1 MKSNDYVGWWT
12 AVATVLLLAIPATS
26 EAQREV
32 HWQLNPQGFP
42 SNTSVFVDVQDGAN
56 LVRNLPP
63 TAFAVSM
70 DEFAG
75 EQGGWI
81 TNTQQT
87 GAGHAGAQ
95 VLIMIDRSRSY
106 TKKWDEMKKIARS
119 IVNYMEPARDTIAV
133 ASFPAAGGYSQTK
146 LNLKFSNSKGQ
157 AINAINRI
165 SLPDKD
171 DKTGA
176 RICEALSEG
185 LKFFPDQPGDKY
197 RVIIFLSGGADKG
210 EGKGDC
216 VQESYAAG
224 LVPFFNIIF
233 KLDKKYDDPRNSH
246 KIENKAHELA
256 QNTMGRSI
264 FRRSENELKPF
275 VSHFWN
281 RIRSQYYL
289 QVNFPCYNP
298 APYIEHKTMLK
309 VEGKDTEGIKF
320 KATSHPAPSPEIA
333 ALYPQQAYRN
343 HVDDGAVDLTI
354 DGTGFCGRP
363 GQVKAFVGGR
373 QVQLK
378 SQNPFRLVASLN
390 KSVESGAVKVV
401 NRFGQNGES
410 PMDFDIIK
418 PPKGAEASMT
428 LVYLVIGVVA
438 LVVIAVIIVAL
449 RSRKA
454 KAKSGTPAAAPSVPP
469 PPSVAQKAAAPA
481 AAAAPAQ
488 PASPAAGGAPKT
500 VAISKLTRVWIT
512 RADGTAIDLKPGANV
527 IGREPHCAL
536 QLEITGV
543 SREHA
548 KIDADF
554 DTGAVFAEDLG
565 STNGTYWGPSGA
577 AETELQKL
585 TQRKLLTA
593 GDTIWIGGEKLS
605 VFFESAPGGAPQGG

>member
-1 MKSNDYVGWWT
+1 MKPIDRTGWL
-12 AVATVLLLAIPATS
+12 AALAMVVLLAVPATS
-26 EAQREV
+26 AAQREV
-32 HWQLNPQGFP
+32 HWQLNPVGFP
-42 SNTSVFVDVQDGAN
+42 ANTPVFVDVQDGPN
-56 LVRNLPP
+56 LRRDLPA
-63 TAFAVSM
+63 TAFAISM
-70 DEFAG
+70 DEFVG

-87 GAGHAGAQ
+87 GAGWAGAE

-106 TKKWDEMKKIARS
+106 TGKWDEMKKIARS
-119 IVNYMEPARDTIAV
+119 IVNYMDPGRDTVAV
-133 ASFPAAGGYSQTK
+133 ASFPAAGGYSESK
-146 LNLKFSNSKGQ
+146 LDRKFTNSKGQ

-165 SLPDKD
+165 SLPPKD

-185 LKFFPDQPGDKY
+185 LKYFPEQPADKY

-216 VQESYAAG
+216 VKESYAAG

-256 QNTMGRSI
+256 QNTMARSI
-264 FRRSENELKPF
+264 FRRSDNELKQF
-275 VSHFWN
+275 VGHMWN

-289 QVNFPCYNP
+289 QVTFPCFNP
-298 APYIEHKTMLK
+298 APYIEHTTMLK

-320 KATSHPAPSPEIA
+320 QATSQPAPIPEISA
-333 ALYPQQAYRN
+333 IYPPQAYRN

-354 DGTGFCGRP
+354 DGKGFCGRP

-390 KSVESGAVKVV
+390 KSVESGAVKVI

-454 KAKSGTPAAAPSVPP
+454 KTKAGPPAAAPSVPP
-469 PPSVAQKAAAPA
+469 PAAAPPSTGAAAPA
-481 AAAAPAQ
+481 PAA
-488 PASPAAGGAPKT
+488 PAAGGAPKT
-500 VAISKLTRVWIT
+500 MAITKLTRVWIT
-512 RADGTAIDLKPGANV
+512 RADGSVVDLKPGVNL

-548 KIDADF
+548 KVDADF
-554 DTGAVFAEDLG
+554 NTGAVFVEDLG

-577 AETELQKL
+577 AETDLQKL
-585 TQRKLLTA
+585 AQRKLLTA
-593 GDTIWIGGEKLS
+593 GDTIWIGGEKLTIA
-605 VFFESAPGGAPQGG
+605 FESAPGGAPQGG

>member
-1 MKSNDYVGWWT
+1 MKSIDYVGWWAALA
-12 AVATVLLLAIPATS
+12 AVVLLAIPATS
-26 EAQREV
+26 AAQREV

-42 SNTSVFVDVQDGAN
+42 ASTTVFVDVQDGPS
-56 LVRNLPP
+56 LRRDLPVG
-63 TAFAVSM
+63 AFAISM

-81 TNTQQT
+81 TNTQQS
-87 GAGHAGAQ
+87 GAGWAGAQ
-95 VLIMIDRSRSY
+95 VLIMLDRSRSY
-106 TKKWDEMKKIARS
+106 TKKWNEMKKIARS
-119 IVNYMEPARDTIAV
+119 IVNYMDPARDTVAV
-133 ASFPAAGGYSQTK
+133 ASFPAAGGYSESK
-146 LNLKFSNSKGQ
+146 LDQKFTNSKGQ
-157 AINAINRI
+157 LINAINRV
-165 SLPDKD
+165 SLPPKD

-185 LKFFPDQPGDKY
+185 IKFFPEQPADKY

-216 VQESYAAG
+216 VQASYAAG

-246 KIENKAHELA
+246 KIENKAHDLA

-264 FRRSENELKPF
+264 FRRSENELKQF
-275 VSHFWN
+275 VGHMWN
-281 RIRSQYYL
+281 RIRSQYFL
-289 QVNFPCYNP
+289 QVTFPCYRP
-298 APYIEHKTMLK
+298 APYIEHTTMLK
-309 VEGKDTEGIKF
+309 VEGRDTEGIKF
-320 KATSHPAPSPEIA
+320 KASSHPAPIPEIA

-343 HVDDGAVDLTI
+343 HVDDGVVDLTI
-354 DGTGFCGRP
+354 DGQGFCGQP

-378 SQNPFRLVASLN
+378 SQNPRRLVASLN

-418 PPKGAEASMT
+418 PPKGAEASMA

-438 LVVIAVIIVAL
+438 LVLIAVIIVAL

-454 KAKSGTPAAAPSVPP
+454 KAKAGVPTAAPSVPP
-469 PPSVAQKAAAPA
+469 PA
-481 AAAAPAQ
+481 AAAAEPSTAGAVAAAKPPA
-488 PASPAAGGAPKT
+488 PASGGAPKT
-500 VAISKLTRVWIT
+500 MAISKLTRVWIA
-512 RADGTAIDLKPGANV
+512 RKDGTTVELKPGTNLF
-527 IGREPHCAL
+527 GREPHCAV

-554 DTGAVFAEDLG
+554 NTGAVFAEDLG
-565 STNGTYWGPSGA
+565 STNGTYWGPAGA
-577 AETELQKL
+577 AETDLQKL